1 MALGRVA
8 EFLSRSENIIALI
21 RGGTVEGSSGGSS
34 SVIALSNFY
43 SVFRSNGSL
52 FVVISNKMIPK
63 AHISTY
69 VVGSLPLTTSGAM
82 YTLVVSLARV
92 SL

>member
-1 MALGRVA
+1 MAGS
-8 EFLSRSENIIALI
+8 LSSSEKIIALI
-21 RGGTVEGSSGGSS
+21 RGGTEEGSSGGSS
-34 SVIALSNFY
+34 SVIAFSNYY
-43 SVFRSNGSL
+43 SVFRWNGSL

-69 VVGSLPLTTSGAM
+69 VVGSLPFTTSGAM